1 MMWKKLLSNRRNQI
15 TPIIISLMGMFST
28 AEVAFSFGIT
38 TLGSPET
45 INFNSF
51 NGSGFSPNPTAGQL
65 DSDDWAIT
73 GLSDGNLTYGG
84 TGTTGDFARGTSTG
98 GVTTGGIYAFDVG
111 GGNIALGIQ
120 PVGADFTPGT
130 ITLRLENNTGNTI
143 NNLAISYDIFAYNDQ
158 PRANSLNFSYSSDDS
173 SYTNVP
179 LLDFTSTEAAG
190 TPSWISNPRS
200 TTINSLSLT
209 SGNFFY
215 LRWTGDDV
223 SGAGSR
229 DEFALD
235 NISIT
240 ATGAATPVPFE
251 FSPGLGLLILGV
263 WLTGFQLKKCQQSK

>member
-1 MMWKKLLSNRRNQI
+1 M
-15 TPIIISLMGMFST
+15 
-28 AEVAFSFGIT
+28 
-38 TLGSPET
+38 
-45 INFNSF
+45 
-51 NGSGFSPNPTAGQL
+51 
-65 DSDDWAIT
+65 
-73 GLSDGNLTYGG
+73 
-84 TGTTGDFARGTSTG
+84 
-98 GVTTGGIYAFDVG
+98 
-111 GGNIALGIQ
+111 
-120 PVGADFTPGT
+120 
-130 ITLRLENNTGNTI
+130 ENNTGNTI